1 MTLSEFKALLESHDV
16 KPEIELSE
24 DLHIVDLGVDSFEI
38 LMVLGD
44 LENIAGK
51 ALDLSLDSTIGE
63 LLAKMTAAG
72 K

>member
-1 MTLSEFKALLESHDV
+1 MTLSEFNALLESHDV
-16 KPEIELSE
+16 KPEIELRE